1 MKSPSDAGSPGQG
14 RPVSAVRPARRI
26 EHVPDDLRRMP
37 RVDEHVALEHELGR
51 GGMGVVHRGID
62 KDLGRPVAVK
72 VLGEEHRENPAFF
85 RRFLVEAQLGAQLE
99 HPNIVPLYAL
109 VATPEGDPAFVM
121 RLVEGET
128 MAAYLEACSA
138 SPEASRTPPH
148 DLSSRLERFLKA
160 CDAIQYAH
168 SRGVIHR
175 DLKPEN
181 VMLGV
186 HNEVY
191 VMDWGVAR
199 IVDGAR
205 GEEDRETPTEAL
217 EPFTGSPRSGETSKT
232 PSLPAL
238 TQSGDVFGTP
248 GYMSP
253 EQARSEDVSYA
264 TDQYALGVMLAEV
277 AMLKSAR
284 EGSTVMRISET
295 MLDMPIELSHRFGEP
310 VPRELEAIVRKATHA
325 DPRARY
331 ESVAE
336 FAADVRRFLR
346 DEGVSVLPDPA
357 WFRLWRK
364 WKRRPAVVLGALFGL
379 ACVVSIAVV
388 LGLVRELGA
397 RSRAAS
403 QSERVAG
410 LTASVGAVGRNLD
423 ARFQR
428 IELLLEGLASSA
440 SEAMKRPPSRRAAPI
455 DPPSLL
461 PPSSKAVWIDRYK
474 QRVTFD
480 GAVHVRSPGV
490 TEPEAEPVLARF
502 GDLEGFLVR
511 TSARAAADDEIL
523 GRSEATQRAA
533 AREHSPILWTDL
545 AFARGELLVYPGNTF
560 FPADYD
566 VRRRTWYVAAAE
578 RRGHVWG
585 APYPDA
591 TSGQLIVPC
600 ARAFHDERGA
610 LEGVAAAHVRLDD
623 VLDAMAA
630 PVAGF
635 QWAALVDDAGNV
647 VLSTRER
654 GVRLDAGI
662 NENRDHHGDRDVPF
676 PIASVRDAIA
686 AHVREGL
693 RTEASSLVVFQH
705 LDTNPWTLAVV
716 VDEAPYAFR

>member
-1 MKSPSDAGSPGQG
+1 MKSRSNAGSPGQG

-26 EHVPDDLRRMP
+26 EHLPDDLRTLP
-37 RVDEHVALEHELGR
+37 RVDEHIALENELGR
-51 GGMGVVHRGID
+51 GGMGVVHRGVD
-62 KDLGRPVAVK
+62 KHLGRPVAVK
-72 VLGEEHRENPAFF
+72 VLGEEHRENTSFF

-109 VATPEGDPAFVM
+109 VATPDGDPAFVM

-128 MAAYLEACSA
+128 MAAYLEACAA
-138 SPEASRTPPH
+138 SPEASHTPPH

-160 CDAIQYAH
+160 CDAVQYAH

-199 IVDGAR
+199 IVDGVR
-205 GEEDRETPTEAL
+205 SDEDRETPSEGL
-217 EPFTGSPRSGETSKT
+217 EPLTAPRSGEAAKT
-232 PSLPAL
+232 PSMPAL

-253 EQARSEDVSYA
+253 EQARSEEVSFA

-284 EGSTVMRISET
+284 EGSTVKRISEA

-310 VPRELEAIVRKATHA
+310 VPRELEAVVRKATHA

-331 ESVAE
+331 ASVAD

-346 DEGVSVLPDPA
+346 DESVSALPDPA

-379 ACVVSIAVV
+379 ACVVLITIVV
-388 LGLVRELGA
+388 GLVRELGA
-397 RSRAAS
+397 RARAAS

-440 SEAMKRPPSRRAAPI
+440 SEAMKLPPSRHVTPS

-490 TEPEAEPVLARF
+490 SDAEAEPVLARF
-502 GDLEGFLVR
+502 GELEGLLVR

-523 GRSEATQRAA
+523 GRSEGVQRAA

-545 AFARGELLVYPGNTF
+545 AFAQGEVLVYPGNTF

-600 ARAFHDERGA
+600 ARSFHDARGK

-623 VLDAMAA
+623 VLDAMDV

-635 QWAALVDDAGNV
+635 QWAALVDDAGDV

-662 NENRDHHGDRDVPF
+662 NENRDHHGDSKVPF

-686 AHVREGL
+686 ARVREGL
-693 RTEASSLVVFQH
+693 RADASSLVVFQH

-716 VDEAPYAFR
+716 VDEAPYAFH